1 MKLDSHAF
9 FVWSCVIQLAK
20 SVWGICGMV
29 IYMKHTTLQ
38 ITFSSLFF
46 AMFGITAFAQS
57 DIVPTGGTATGNGG
71 TVTYTIGQ
79 IAVQSYGEGGTSIS
93 EGVQQPYEIQ
103 TIGIDNYPG
112 ITLNAM
118 VYPNPTLG
126 NVQLTMNNVQ
136 LEGEV
141 RVFDLNGKFLFSKK
155 IEGETTMIPMAALA
169 TGTYFVNVLDG
180 TQVLKSFKVVKM
192 AQ

>member
-1 MKLDSHAF
+1 MKRFYSFISL
-9 FVWSCVIQLAK
+9 IIL
-20 SVWGICGMV
+20 SV
-29 IYMKHTTLQ
+29 T
-38 ITFSSLFF
+38 SLC
-46 AMFGITAFAQS
+46 AQS
-57 DIVPTGGTATGNGG
+57 AIVPTGGTATGNGG

-118 VYPNPTLG
+118 VYPNPTTSNL
-126 NVQLTMNNVQ
+126 QLAISNAEFKGTVK
-136 LEGEV
+136 
-141 RVFDLNGKFLFSKK
+141 VFDTNGKFLFSKK
-155 IEGETTMIPMAALA
+155 IEGENTEIPMSNLAA
-169 TGTYFVNVLDG
+169 GTYFVNVCQG
-180 TQVLKSFKVVKM
+180 QQVLKSFKVVKM